1 MFEDLN
7 RNQSENCKTRVL
19 VLPSLFYITLTRE
32 SKKEVFTQST
42 RWVKDHKLW
51 RSGPKTVVLP
61 VCRSGHWL
69 TLVARLGNQPL
80 MVVLNSISGG
90 PPEPIEAKILC
101 KFLLNLRGWA
111 GHGFKIL
118 CPDVP

>member
-1 MFEDLN
+1 M
-7 RNQSENCKTRVL
+7 
-19 VLPSLFYITLTRE
+19 
-32 SKKEVFTQST
+32 
-42 RWVKDHKLW
+42 
-51 RSGPKTVVLP
+51 LP

-118 CPDVP
+118 CPDVPLEQNLTDCALFTINILKRS